1 MTCAR
6 VPQGLRPFGENYE
19 INMILP
25 RRLPLMLGVL
35 QAVGPVSTDMYLP
48 AFPAIESSFRSASG
62 TAQITLATW
71 FLGLSVGQFV
81 TGALTDRFGRRIPLM
96 LGTLIYAL
104 GSAGCA
110 LSGSVAILAAFRFL
124 SALGASA
131 SMIIPRAV
139 VRDVSEGH
147 DAARMMSQLI
157 LVLGAAPILAPS
169 LGGLVL
175 LAATWRDIFWI
186 MTAYGLVG
194 FLIAWRLL
202 PDTLAPERRLPL
214 SAISTILRSARI
226 LQERSFTTHTL
237 LLSASSFSL
246 FAYLGGSPVLFI
258 DRFGFSPA
266 LYAIQFGAIA
276 ATYILCSQLNIYAI
290 RAFGINQ
297 TLSVACSIYLVSA
310 IVLGC
315 LASFPGVGPIPFAL
329 AIAIALGMTGFIGP
343 IATVGALHR
352 HSQHAGTASAL
363 LGTVTFLVGASS
375 GLLVGVLTDGTA
387 KPMAYLMAAGGISLK
402 IADLCRPSDSSVSLR
417 PASRGSP

>member
-1 MTCAR
+1 M
-6 VPQGLRPFGENYE
+6 L
-19 INMILP
+19 IP
-25 RRLPLMLGVL
+25 RRLPLLLGVL

-48 AFPAIESSFRSASG
+48 AFPAMEAGFGSVSG

-71 FLGLSVGQFV
+71 FLGLSLGQFIM
-81 TGALTDRFGRRIPLM
+81 GALTDRFGRRAPLM
-96 LGTLIYAL
+96 LGTLVYTV

-110 LSGSVAILAAFRFL
+110 LSGGIETMASLRFL

-147 DAARMMSQLI
+147 GAARMMSQLI

-175 LAATWRDIFWI
+175 SVATWRDIFWI
-186 MTAYGLVG
+186 MTAYGLIG

-202 PDTLAPERRLPL
+202 PDTLPPERRLPL
-214 SAISTILRSARI
+214 NVVSTVLRSVRI
-226 LQERSFTTHTL
+226 LKERSFITHTL
-237 LLSASSFSL
+237 LLSASSFTL

-276 ATYILCSQLNIYAI
+276 ASYILCSQLNIFAI
-290 RAFGINQ
+290 RAFGIDH
-297 TLSVACSIYLVSA
+297 TLSTASSVYLVSS
-310 IVLGC
+310 VF
-315 LASFPGVGPIPFAL
+315 LAFLAWLPSVGPLPFAIG
-329 AIAIALGMTGFIGP
+329 IALTLGMTGFIGP
-343 IATVGALHR
+343 SATVGALHR

-363 LGTVTFLVGASS
+363 LGTVTFLIGASS
-375 GLLVGVLTDGTA
+375 GLLVGPLTDGTA
-387 KPMAYLMAAGGISLK
+387 RPMAYLMAAGGISLK
-402 IADLCRPSDSSVSLR
+402 IADLCRPSDRDISLR
-417 PASRGSP
+417 PASPGSL